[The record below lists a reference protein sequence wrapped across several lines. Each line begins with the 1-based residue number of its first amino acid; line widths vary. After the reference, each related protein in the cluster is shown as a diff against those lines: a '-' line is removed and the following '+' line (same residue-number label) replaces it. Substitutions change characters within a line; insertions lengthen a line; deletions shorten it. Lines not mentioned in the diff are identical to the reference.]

1 MSPSEALNVSLR
13 TQCKGLR
20 STYPRHSSRLM
31 WPRTV
36 ELCRQLRQGEF
47 MRLRTLFV
55 LGLLALAGC
64 APFPKGSPLIGY
76 DPAPYG
82 DAFRAAAME
91 AVIRSKLG
99 AGFYEVFGDKAY
111 TMGESGRCGEDT
123 LQQFLSQ
130 QRGCALLGPGD
141 SPDCRELDRC
151 IRLTVGSGLF
161 KDPEVRSSVE
171 AALLRPCDALT
182 PPQDLPYGR
191 WPSAIGKPATAS
203 WGLLAC
209 GSRRQVVGSDIAFHE
224 QGTQTVI
231 SFTISQ
237 ARR

>member
-1 MSPSEALNVSLR
+1 
-13 TQCKGLR
+13 
-20 STYPRHSSRLM
+20 
-31 WPRTV
+31 
-36 ELCRQLRQGEF
+36 
-47 MRLRTLFV
+47 MRLRTLLV

-64 APFPKGSPLIGY
+64 APFPKGPPLIGY

-82 DAFRAAAME
+82 DASRAAATE

-99 AGFYEVFGDKAY
+99 EGFYEVFGDKAY
-111 TMGESGRCGEDT
+111 TMGQSGLCAEDT
-123 LQQFLSQ
+123 LQHFLSLQ
-130 QRGCALLGPGD
+130 HGCALLGPGD
-141 SPDCRELDRC
+141 SPDCRELDLC

-161 KDPEVRSSVE
+161 KDPEVRSAVE

-182 PPQDLPYGR
+182 PPQALPYAR

-203 WGLLAC
+203 WGLLRC

-224 QGTQTVI
+224 NGAQTVI
-231 SFTISQ
+231 SFTISL